1 MSIGSNW
8 YIFGPAAICW
18 AVGRRLP
25 PLVDA
30 YITTFRPDRALL
42 TTLLKTDELPNVRYA
57 TEEPEQIINL
67 DNVRLEPVNS
77 GFAIIDPECILERK
91 KIQVCNHQLSLMQSL
106 RLRYVASLFSEF
118 EWPDYLI
125 RKLECDLAYAKIAA
139 DRDEVLHLSLLNLD
153 YDFGLT
159 LGGSL

>member
-25 PLVDA
+25 PVVDA

-42 TTLLKTDELPNVRYA
+42 TTLLKTDELPTVRYA

-67 DNVRLEPVNS
+67 DNVKLEPVNS
-77 GFAIIDPECILERK
+77 DFAIIDPESVLEK
-91 KIQVCNHQLSLMQSL
+91 KRIHVRNYQLSLMQSL
-106 RLRYVASLFSEF
+106 RLRYAASLFSEF

-125 RKLECDLAYAKIAA
+125 KKLECDLEYARIAA
-139 DRDEVLHLSLLNLD
+139 DRDAALHLSLLNLN

-159 LGGSL
+159 IGESL